1 MKPTW
6 PGIDRHLAFEE
17 QDVEPPRPSSSP
29 RASPDPPRPRP
40 SLRRRPAEEC
50 RRRTQTVRAL
60 LPCDSSPVP
69 SASSLTLLHVQPT
82 RLTISSR
89 KAVRRRN
96 SRISAATRMTATMR
110 TTTTTTMMVM
120 DPTGDG
126 LTRPPRRKAAAAA
139 AGATKGLPH
148 CRPQPSPGYYWQS
161 GRMVF
166 QGTNLQQ
173 VQVHQETAQD
183 IIDRPR

>member
-6 PGIDRHLAFEE
+6 PGIDRHLAFED
-17 QDVEPPRPSSSP
+17 QVVEPTRPSPSHSF
-29 RASPDPPRPRP
+29 SLDPPRPRP

-50 RRRTQTVRAL
+50 RRRTQTVRAS

-69 SASSLTLLHVQPT
+69 SVSSLTLLRV
-82 RLTISSR
+82 RLTTLRTSNR
-89 KAVRRRN
+89 TAVRQRN
-96 SRISAATRMTATMR
+96 SRISAATMMATMR
-110 TTTTTTMMVM
+110 TTTTMKMIM

-126 LTRPPRRKAAAAA
+126 LTRPPRRKAAAA
-139 AGATKGLPH
+139 GATRGLSH
-148 CRPQPSPGYYWQS
+148 CRPHPVLGYYWQR

-166 QGTNLQQ
+166 QGRNLQQ

-183 IIDRPR
+183 IIGRPR